1 MTSLLSSQTYR
12 ILKYYLNFFFWGGGG
27 SGMRG
32 EGVSPS
38 KLSNIGITIF
48 MVKSSNLKSLLES
61 LFYVSL

>member
-12 ILKYYLNFFFWGGGG
+12 ILKYYLNFFLGGGG

>member
-1 MTSLLSSQTYR
+1 
-12 ILKYYLNFFFWGGGG
+12 
-27 SGMRG
+27 MRG